1 MSKAKILLSD
11 YKQALINRNEAQNE
25 KFIDKVI
32 RLAFKIKSSTRG
44 LVYSKNTQVDGG
56 MVAQMVEPLY
66 SRSLVRVQLI
76 PQPPQYIKTEK
87 GSTEVRSHV
96 LQT

>member
-1 MSKAKILLSD
+1 M
-11 YKQALINRNEAQNE
+11 
-25 KFIDKVI
+25 
-32 RLAFKIKSSTRG
+32 
-44 LVYSKNTQVDGG
+44 YSKNTQVDGG

-76 PQPPQYIKTEK
+76 PQPPQYVKTEK